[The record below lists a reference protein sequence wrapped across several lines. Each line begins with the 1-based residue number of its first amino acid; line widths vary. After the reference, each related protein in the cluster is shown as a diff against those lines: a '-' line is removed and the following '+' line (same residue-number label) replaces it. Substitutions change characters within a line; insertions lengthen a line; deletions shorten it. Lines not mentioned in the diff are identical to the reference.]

1 MVTLPH
7 ISGPLKVKTFRFSHV
22 SLGFMDLKLDFKVRN
37 LCLNL
42 KFWNSKRFF
51 YFETRN
57 FDVLVC
63 EFSEVFKFFAIDVLT
78 LSIQAFPG

>member
-22 SLGFMDLKLDFKVRN
+22 SLDFMDLKLDFKVRN

-51 YFETRN
+51 FILKPVIST
-57 FDVLVC
+57 FLS

>member
-7 ISGPLKVKTFRFSHV
+7 ISGPLKVKTFRFSRV
-22 SLGFMDLKLDFKVRN
+22 SLDFMDLKLDFKVRN

-51 YFETRN
+51 LF
-57 FDVLVC
+57 
-63 EFSEVFKFFAIDVLT
+63 
-78 LSIQAFPG
+78 

>member
-1 MVTLPH
+1 MVTLHH
-7 ISGPLKVKTFRFSHV
+7 ISGPLKVKTFRFSRV
-22 SLGFMDLKLDFKVRN
+22 SLDFMDLKLDFKVRN

-63 EFSEVFKFFAIDVLT
+63 EFSEVFKFFSIDVLT

>member
-7 ISGPLKVKTFRFSHV
+7 ISGPLKVKTIRFSHV
-22 SLGFMDLKLDFKVRN
+22 SLDFMDLKLDFKVRN

-51 YFETRN
+51 LF
-57 FDVLVC
+57 
-63 EFSEVFKFFAIDVLT
+63 
-78 LSIQAFPG
+78 